1 MVLWLDGVRRL
12 GGGGGLVLLNGVWI
26 GGLGGE
32 GHTVIVSSRQRNR
45 SGSVRPL

>member
-12 GGGGGLVLLNGVWI
+12 GGGGLVLLNGVWI
-26 GGLGGE
+26 GGLRGE